1 MAIED
6 LGTSTG
12 DEENAVASSAG
23 NSGSNNDFSTIATE
37 RSAELL
43 GLIEA
48 TDQIV
53 LVTSATG
60 VIEYANPA
68 ADDVLRRHVQP
79 ASVAQLFS
87 EESLEVLRGAAGE
100 AVRTGGKWSGE
111 LAILVS
117 DDEQECIERPVAVDM
132 IGHHN
137 RDADTLTHI
146 SLLIR
151 DITEHK
157 RAETSLRN
165 QATRDA
171 LTGLPNR
178 AMLMEHLAAAL
189 ARGQRTGLMPAVMF
203 LDLDGFKAVNDG
215 LGHEAGDELLIEVGR
230 RLGEC
235 VRNTD
240 VVARFGG
247 DEFVILLDNISDL
260 EMAQQIADRIITR
273 VEEPVALSS
282 GTGNVGTSI
291 GISLPSVTDIE
302 AETLLGEAD
311 TAMYQAKQLGKR
323 RHQYFDDD
331 LRKRAAARDLL
342 KEQLE
347 GAIANQEFWVMYT
360 PVAGV
365 AEGELRSFE
374 AGLRWD
380 HPTRGL
386 LGPSEFMVLAREV
399 GVARDLDRLVIEDA
413 VRYAHDWNVGLDY
426 PRTVWLTVGVQDLLS
441 GELQSVIA
449 SAIESVGVAPGSLGI
464 EIPLVTLTKHP
475 AEAFKAL
482 QALNYNGVRIAID
495 DFGTDQFSPAQLQR
509 FYADTVKLDRRMMTS
524 LAKEPEAVGALAAAA
539 SVCRSLGLEVVAKG
553 VNKPEELELL
563 QELGC
568 TNVQGDVVSRAMR
581 AENVV
586 EVLGD
591 TAPWNGEGSWPTREV
606 LPNAMTRSQMAER
619 MLRLRMAA

>member
-1 MAIED
+1 MA
-6 LGTSTG
+6 
-12 DEENAVASSAG
+12 NSAG
-23 NSGSNNDFSTIATE
+23 NTGKSTLGDTAC
-37 RSAELL
+37 SARAVELL
-43 GLIEA
+43 ELIEA

-53 LVTSATG
+53 VVTSALG
-60 VIEYANPA
+60 VVEYANPA
-68 ADDVLRRHVQP
+68 ANAVLKSQSQP
-79 ASVAQLFS
+79 ASIAQLLS
-87 EESLEVLRGAAGE
+87 ADSLVVFRGVATDV
-100 AVRTGGKWSGE
+100 VRSKGKWSGE
-111 LAILVS
+111 LSILATNELGEPV
-117 DDEQECIERPVAVDM
+117 EREVAVDM
-132 IGHHN
+132 IGHRGEAAGSIEH
-137 RDADTLTHI
+137 L

-157 RAETSLRN
+157 HAEASLRS

-178 AMLMEHLAAAL
+178 AMLMEHLVTAL

-260 EMAQQIADRIITR
+260 ETAQQIADRIITR

-291 GISLPSVTDIE
+291 GISLPSVSDIE

-311 TAMYQAKQLGKR
+311 TAMYRAKQLGKR

-331 LRKRAAARDLL
+331 LRKLAAARDLL

-347 GAIANQEFWVMYT
+347 AAIANKEFWVMYT

-365 AEGELRSFE
+365 AHGELRSFE
-374 AGLRWD
+374 AGLRWV
-380 HPTRGL
+380 HPTRGM
-386 LGPSEFMVLAREV
+386 LGPSEFMALAREV
-399 GVARDLDRLVIEDA
+399 GVARELDRLVIEDA
-413 VRYAHDWNVGLDY
+413 VRQAHDWNVGLDE

-441 GELQSVIA
+441 GELQTVIA
-449 SAIESVGVAPGSLGI
+449 GAIESVGVAPGSLGI

-475 AEAFKAL
+475 AE
-482 QALNYNGVRIAID
+482 
-495 DFGTDQFSPAQLQR
+495 
-509 FYADTVKLDRRMMTS
+509 S
-524 LAKEPEAVGALAAAA
+524 L
-539 SVCRSLGLEVVAKG
+539 
-553 VNKPEELELL
+553 
-563 QELGC
+563 
-568 TNVQGDVVSRAMR
+568 
-581 AENVV
+581 
-586 EVLGD
+586 
-591 TAPWNGEGSWPTREV
+591 
-606 LPNAMTRSQMAER
+606 
-619 MLRLRMAA
+619 

>member
-1 MAIED
+1 MANSAGNTGKST
-6 LGTSTG
+6 LGGT
-12 DEENAVASSAG
+12 ASSAR
-23 NSGSNNDFSTIATE
+23 A
-37 RSAELL
+37 AELL
-43 GLIEA
+43 ELIEA

-53 LVTSATG
+53 VVTSALG
-60 VIEYANPA
+60 VVEYANPA
-68 ADDVLRRHVQP
+68 ANAVLKSQSQP
-79 ASVAQLFS
+79 ASIAQLLS
-87 EESLEVLRGAAGE
+87 ADSLLVFRGVATDV
-100 AVRTGGKWSGE
+100 VRSKGKWSGE
-111 LAILVS
+111 LSILVTN
-117 DDEQECIERPVAVDM
+117 ELGEPVEREVAVDM
-132 IGHHN
+132 IGHRGEAAESIEH
-137 RDADTLTHI
+137 L

-157 RAETSLRN
+157 HAEASLRS

-178 AMLMEHLAAAL
+178 AMLMEHLVTAL

-260 EMAQQIADRIITR
+260 ETAQQIADRIITR
-273 VEEPVALSS
+273 IEEPVALSS

-291 GISLPSVTDIE
+291 GISLPSVSDIE
-302 AETLLGEAD
+302 ADTLLGEAD
-311 TAMYQAKQLGKR
+311 TAMYRAKQLGKR

-331 LRKRAAARDLL
+331 LRKLAAARDLL

-347 GAIANQEFWVMYT
+347 AAIANKEFWVMYT

-365 AEGELRSFE
+365 AHGELRSFE
-374 AGLRWD
+374 AGLRWV
-380 HPTRGL
+380 HPTRGM
-386 LGPSEFMVLAREV
+386 LGPSEFMALAREV
-399 GVARDLDRLVIEDA
+399 GVARELDRLVIEDA
-413 VRYAHDWNVGLDY
+413 VRQAHDWNVGLDE

-441 GELQSVIA
+441 GELQTVIA
-449 SAIESVGVAPGSLGI
+449 GAIESVGVAPGSLGI

-475 AEAFKAL
+475 AESLKAL
-482 QALNYNGVRIAID
+482 QSLNWNGVRIAID

-509 FYADTVKLDRRMMTS
+509 FYADTVKLDRRMMAS
-524 LAKEPEAVGALAAAA
+524 LAKEPEAVGALAAVA

-568 TNVQGDVVSRAMR
+568 TNVQGTVVSGALL
-581 AENVV
+581 ASDVDA
-586 EVLGD
+586 VLGD
-591 TAPWNGEGSWPTREV
+591 EVPWASGEIWPGREA
-606 LPNAMTRSQMAER
+606 LTSARTRSQMAER